1 MCLKVEINLRERVF
15 TKPIHFQSLIVSRR
29 QKLFALRCW
38 NWGYESKDE
47 SKMSLCGA
55 CCFPLPCTFQ
65 GPWGDRL
72 VQTHS
77 CAYPLTV
84 KAFSLTWSVSE
95 TNHLQILLGICFI
108 YVVAILVYKDQNSP
122 SSWQWLTRFEFGSFA
137 GVSLTIRL
145 TKRLNSYTL
154 LLYYNSAHFTP
165 FCALLRDIVSCEYFA
180 KAAVLILWTSVSYFH
195 TVREIADISLRS
207 SLTICSIISQRNK
220 VLYTAKRRL
229 PK

>member
-1 MCLKVEINLRERVF
+1 M
-15 TKPIHFQSLIVSRR
+15 
-29 QKLFALRCW
+29 
-38 NWGYESKDE
+38 
-47 SKMSLCGA
+47 
-55 CCFPLPCTFQ
+55 
-65 GPWGDRL
+65 
-72 VQTHS
+72 
-77 CAYPLTV
+77 
-84 KAFSLTWSVSE
+84 SE

-180 KAAVLILWTSVSYFH
+180 KAAVLILFH
-195 TVREIADISLRS
+195 TFTQFEKLQIS
-207 SLTICSIISQRNK
+207 
-220 VLYTAKRRL
+220 VLDRH
-229 PK
+229 

>member
-1 MCLKVEINLRERVF
+1 MKAKTNQRCLCAVLVVF
-15 TKPIHFQSLIVSRR
+15 LYHVHFKAHGETGWYKHTVVLIHWLWKPFL
-29 QKLFALRCW
+29 
-38 NWGYESKDE
+38 
-47 SKMSLCGA
+47 
-55 CCFPLPCTFQ
+55 
-65 GPWGDRL
+65 
-72 VQTHS
+72 
-77 CAYPLTV
+77 
-84 KAFSLTWSVSE
+84 LTWSLSE

-137 GVSLTIRL
+137 GVSLTIKL

-154 LLYYNSAHFTP
+154 RLYSNSAHFTP

-180 KAAVLILWTSVSYFH
+180 KAAVLIFWTSVSYFH

-220 VLYTAKRRL
+220 VLYAAKRRL